1 MRGRGC
7 GRGAGRAAYDA
18 HPNCLVRLAA
28 LSHLACA
35 YEPTSAVP
43 PRHHSRRPAPSPA
56 AAPPPPPPP
65 GHRPAA
71 AARAL
76 AAPPAPSTPNPLA
89 TPGGAEAE
97 ACGLDPPPAVCAVS
111 CGEGHVAALSRDGRV
126 WTWGLNSEGQLG
138 LGDDRQRAAPTP
150 VPTLPA
156 GSRRVRLLACGGAHT
171 LLATAGDELFAFGA
185 NGFGQLGLGT
195 RRGSNAPQR
204 VAALSGQAVR
214 CLAAGATHSLVALAA
229 GGDSR
234 GGLVAFGSNDH
245 LQLGTRS
252 RNAEAAP
259 TLVPAFRGVG
269 VVSLA
274 AGRLHSAAVTEAGRC
289 HTWGGGRRG
298 QLGQGEH
305 RDVVDPYLVQFGL
318 PQSMAREP
326 RALQVSCGEFH
337 TAVVVEVVP
346 AVPAPPPIERGREG
360 APPEP
365 LRRSEER
372 DRFAQRG
379 ALALG
384 SSPAPGAGGHAT
396 PGASTGAERVGPA
409 GRGPASPSL
418 PPSATRRAAEAG
430 ARRGVW
436 AFGSGREGQLGQG
449 NAHDS
454 SLPQEVGQLRHE
466 EVVSVAC
473 GSAHTLAACRSG
485 MVFAWGRNSAGQLGL
500 GLPPRRPPS
509 AAPRRARR
517 ARARAHAAR
526 GRAPGAQ
533 GTTGP
538 RLRRRRWR

>member
-1 MRGRGC
+1 M
-7 GRGAGRAAYDA
+7 
-18 HPNCLVRLAA
+18 
-28 LSHLACA
+28 
-35 YEPTSAVP
+35 
-43 PRHHSRRPAPSPA
+43 
-56 AAPPPPPPP
+56 
-65 GHRPAA
+65 
-71 AARAL
+71 
-76 AAPPAPSTPNPLA
+76 
-89 TPGGAEAE
+89 
-97 ACGLDPPPAVCAVS
+97 S

-138 LGDDRQRAAPTP
+138 LGDDRQRAVPTP

-204 VAALSGQAVR
+204 VAALSSQAVR

-259 TLVPAFRGVG
+259 AVVPAFRGVG

-289 HTWGGGRRG
+289 YTWGGGRRG

-305 RDVVDPYLVQFGL
+305 RDLIDPYLVQFGL

-346 AVPAPPPIERGREG
+346 AVRLAPPPIERGREG

-365 LRRSEER
+365 LRRSPR
-372 DRFAQRG
+372 DRFAQPG
-379 ALALG
+379 APGAPDSGVALG
-384 SSPAPGAGGHAT
+384 GTPGAGGSAA
-396 PGASTGAERVGPA
+396 PVAGTGAERA
-409 GRGPASPSL
+409 AL
-418 PPSATRRAAEAG
+418 PPRSATRRAAEAG
-430 ARRGVW
+430 ARRSVW
-436 AFGSGREGQLGQG
+436 AFGSGREGQLGLG

-466 EVVSVAC
+466 EVMSVAC

-485 MVFAWGRNSAGQLGL
+485 MVYAWGCNAAGQLGL
-500 GLPPRRPPS
+500 GPPPRRPP
-509 AAPRRARR
+509 RRA
-517 ARARAHAAR
+517 ARARAHAAW

-538 RLRRRRWR
+538 RLRRRRWRSRRAGACSLETTPGSIRAPSRATPRTASAAVPRPPAPLPGRPRAPRGPARRGSLSRQNA